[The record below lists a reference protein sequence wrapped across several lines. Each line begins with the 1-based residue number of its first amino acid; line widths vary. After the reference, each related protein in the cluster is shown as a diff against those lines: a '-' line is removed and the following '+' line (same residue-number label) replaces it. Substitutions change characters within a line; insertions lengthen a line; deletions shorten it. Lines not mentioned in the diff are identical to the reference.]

1 MVKKKIDTRAV
12 KDLVKDSTGVV
23 KDIFARSMSSGAAS
37 KGLLGVDIGSYSV
50 KAVRMETSKDGHKL
64 LGFGIEK
71 VVDRNYIDALSK
83 SLARAGATPDQSAA
97 IAVSGQGVV
106 SRYIELPLMNRN
118 DLESS
123 MRFEIEK
130 YVPFALAE
138 VATDY
143 AIVQELKDKAK
154 MSVLIVAAKNDLV
167 QKKADLVRQVNLN
180 LRAIDL
186 DCLALANFYTEV
198 CSTKKTGCVGLVN
211 LGRTIS
217 NMNILVDGYPYLS
230 RDIFV
235 GSDDLTKKMSE
246 TLEMEP
252 AEAEALKKDPK
263 ARQKE
268 LYAVWDPVLN
278 NLAAEIRVSLDYFEA
293 RMNKTVEQVVLTG
306 GGSRLAGLKEYLHQ
320 LLGVEVQPVDYIDR
334 VLCDESVDRRVL
346 KVESDLLPIALGL
359 ALR

>member
-1 MVKKKIDTRAV
+1 MMHKKIDTQVV
-12 KDLVKDSTGVV
+12 KGLVKDSTVAV
-23 KDIFARSMSSGAAS
+23 KDIFTRSMTQATGP
-37 KGLLGVDIGSYSV
+37 KGSVGVDIGSYAV
-50 KAVRMETSKDGHKL
+50 KAVRLESSKEGYKL

-71 VVDRNYIDALSK
+71 VSGNNYLDALSK
-83 SLARAGATPDQSAA
+83 SLAKVGAAPDQSAA

-106 SRYIELPLMNRN
+106 SRYIELPLMNTN

-143 AIVQELKDKAK
+143 TIVQELKDKAK
-154 MSVLIVAAKNDLV
+154 MSILIVAAKNDLV
-167 QKKADLVRQVNLN
+167 QKKTDLARQVNLN

-186 DCLALANFYTEV
+186 DCLALANFYTEF
-198 CSTKKTGCVGLVN
+198 CSPKKTGCIGLVN
-211 LGRTIS
+211 LGKTTA
-217 NMNILVDGYPYLS
+217 NMNVLVDGFPYLS

-235 GSDDLTKKMSE
+235 GGDDITKKMCE
-246 TLEMEP
+246 ALEVDY
-252 AEAEALKKDPK
+252 AEAENLKHDPGT
-263 ARQKE
+263 RQKE

-293 RMNKTVEQVVLTG
+293 RMNRTVEQVVITG
-306 GGSRLAGLKEYLHQ
+306 GTSRLAGLRDYLCQ
-320 LLGVEVQPVDYIDR
+320 LLGVEVRATDFLDR
-334 VLCDESVDRRVL
+334 LPCAEAVDRRAL
-346 KVESDLLPIALGL
+346 KAEADLLAVAMGL